1 MGRGVGAG
9 SAMENAILTVVFE
22 FVKCLFVGIVRL
34 FVVTSFVAI
43 GVRLW
48 EL

>member
-1 MGRGVGAG
+1 VGAG
-9 SAMENAILTVVFE
+9 SAMEKAILAVVLE
-22 FVKCLFVGIVRL
+22 VVMCLFVGIVRL
-34 FVVTSFVAI
+34 LVVTSTVVI